1 MGTFGPDELVEC
13 YRRGIFPMADS
24 RDASSIFLLDPE
36 NRAVFPL
43 DTFQPSRSMQK
54 FRRKT
59 TLRTSINEDFP
70 QVIWSC
76 AELRHDTW
84 ISVPIEM
91 LYTALHERGE
101 AHSVEVWDG
110 DRLVG
115 GLYGV
120 TQGGAFFGESMFS
133 TVSNASKL
141 ALIVL
146 VERLRD
152 RGFTL
157 LDAQFMT
164 DHLASMGAIEISRAD
179 YRARLAEALDVEA
192 EFGDPPQEL

>member
-1 MGTFGPDELVEC
+1 
-13 YRRGIFPMADS
+13 MADS
-24 RDASSIFLLDPE
+24 RDASSIYLLDPE
-36 NRAVFPL
+36 HRAVF
-43 DTFQPSRSMQK
+43 DIDEFMPSRSMRK

-59 TLRTSINEDFP
+59 ELRTSINADFA

-84 ISVPIEM
+84 ISVPIEV
-91 LYTALHERGE
+91 LYSELHRRGA
-101 AHSVEVWDG
+101 AHSVEVWDK

-120 TQGGAFFGESMFS
+120 SQGGAFFGESMFS

-146 VERLRD
+146 IERLRE
-152 RGFTL
+152 RGFAL
-157 LDAQFMT
+157 LDCQFMT
-164 DHLASMGAIEISRAD
+164 EHLESLGAIEITRGQ
-179 YRARLAEALDVEA
+179 YKARLAAAL
-192 EFGDPPQEL
+192 ELDTRFD